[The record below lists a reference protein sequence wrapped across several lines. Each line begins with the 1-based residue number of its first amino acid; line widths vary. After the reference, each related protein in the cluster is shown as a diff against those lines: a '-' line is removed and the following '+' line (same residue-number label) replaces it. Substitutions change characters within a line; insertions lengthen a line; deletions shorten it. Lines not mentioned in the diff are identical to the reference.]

1 MMKPIQ
7 PPAFSLLS
15 RSATEEHRAATPLEL
30 MFDLAAV
37 IAIAATVAGMHHAF
51 AEGHFIEGIIN
62 FIFSFF
68 MIWIAWLN
76 YTWFASAYDD
86 ESTLFRVLSMVIM
99 FGALVLAAGIPTVF
113 ESGEAYITLT
123 GFIIMRV
130 CLVALWLAAARGDPA
145 HRTVAHRY
153 AFGLTAVQIYW
164 TVMVLVLPAGSDLGL
179 LFFAIGVVLELMVP
193 AFAESKGTTPWHKH
207 HIVERHNLLN
217 IIVLGECFLAIVMAI
232 QASTGHGHLLWG
244 LIEIGVL
251 ASAITFMLWALYFS
265 EQEHLQTVEKK
276 HTMIWGYGH
285 FALFATG
292 AATGGGFAV
301 MVEVA
306 THHAHISEKAAAL
319 TVAIPVAIYVM
330 TLWVIRDRVWMKG
343 LGNLLMPAVAVSI
356 ILAGIFPVQPL
367 LMITFILAGLLI
379 AQRKIFSHRRNGSH
393 FEFDAT

>member
-1 MMKPIQ
+1 MTNPLQ
-7 PPAFSLLS
+7 SPAFSLLS
-15 RSATEEHRAATPLEL
+15 RSTTEEHRAATPLEL

-51 AEGHFIEGIIN
+51 AEGHFVEGIIN

-86 ESTLFRVLSMVIM
+86 ESPLFRVLSMVIM

-113 ESGEAYITLT
+113 DSGAAYITLI

-145 HRTVAHRY
+145 HSAVARRY
-153 AFGLTAVQIYW
+153 AVGLIAVQIYW
-164 TVMVLVLPAGSDLGL
+164 TLTVLLLPVGSNLAL
-179 LFFAIGVVLELMVP
+179 PLFALGVVLELMVP
-193 AFAESKGTTPWHKH
+193 AFAEKNGSTPWHKE
-207 HIVERHNLLN
+207 HIVERHSLLN

-232 QASTGHGHLLWG
+232 QASVGHGHLSWG

-251 ASAITFMLWALYFS
+251 ASVITFMLWALYFS
-265 EQEHLQTVEKK
+265 EQEHLQTAEKK

-301 MVEVA
+301 MVELA
-306 THHAHISEKAAAL
+306 THHADISEKAAAL
-319 TVAIPVAIYVM
+319 TVAIPVAIYVL
-330 TLWVIRDRVWMKG
+330 TLWLIRDRIWMKG
-343 LGNLLMPAVAVSI
+343 LGNLLMPAAAILIV
-356 ILAGIFPVQPL
+356 LAGMFPVQPL
-367 LMITFILAGLLI
+367 LMITLVLAILLI
-379 AQRKIFSHRRNGSH
+379 WQRKIFSMENLQ
-393 FEFDAT
+393 

>member
-1 MMKPIQ
+1 MTNPVQ
-7 PPAFSLLS
+7 PTTFSLLS
-15 RSATEEHRAATPLEL
+15 RSTTEEHRAATPLEL

-37 IAIAATVAGMHHAF
+37 IAIAAAVAGMHHAF
-51 AEGHFIEGIIN
+51 AAGHFIEGIIN
-62 FIFSFF
+62 FLFSFF

-113 ESGEAYITLT
+113 DSGAAYITLI

-145 HRTVAHRY
+145 HSSVARRY
-153 AFGLTAVQIYW
+153 ALGLTAVQVYW
-164 TVMVLVLPAGSDLGL
+164 TVMVLVLPVGSNLGL
-179 LFFAIGVVLELMVP
+179 PLFALGVIFELMVP
-193 AFAESKGTTPWHKH
+193 AFAESKGSTPWHKH
-207 HIVERHNLLN
+207 HIIERHSLLN

-232 QASTGHGHLLWG
+232 QASAGHGQLSWD

-251 ASAITFMLWALYFS
+251 ASVITFILWALYFS

-292 AATGGGFAV
+292 AATGAGFAV
-301 MVEVA
+301 MVELA
-306 THHAHISEKAAAL
+306 THHADISEKAATL

-330 TLWVIRDRVWMKG
+330 TLWMIRDRVWMKG
-343 LGNLLMPAVAVSI
+343 LANFLMPTAAAFI
-356 ILAGIFPVQPL
+356 IFAGMFPGQPL
-367 LMITFILAGLLI
+367 LMITLILAALLI
-379 AQRKIFSHRRNGSH
+379 AQRKIFSHKISL
-393 FEFDAT
+393 

>member
-1 MMKPIQ
+1 MTNPMQ

-15 RSATEEHRAATPLEL
+15 RSTTEEHRAATPLEL

-37 IAIAATVAGMHHAF
+37 IAIAAAVAGMHHAF
-51 AEGHFIEGIIN
+51 AEGHFVEGLIN

-113 ESGEAYITLT
+113 ESGAAYITLT

-130 CLVALWLAAARGDPA
+130 CLVALWLAAARGDPK

-153 AFGLTAVQIYW
+153 AIGLTAVQIYW
-164 TVMVLVLPAGSDLGL
+164 TIMVLVLPVGSNLGL
-179 LFFAIGVVLELMVP
+179 PLFALGVVLELMVP
-193 AFAESKGTTPWHKH
+193 AYAERDGGTPWHKH
-207 HIVERHNLLN
+207 HIVERHSLLN

-232 QASTGHGHLLWG
+232 QASTGHGHLSWDLV
-244 LIEIGVL
+244 EIGVL
-251 ASAITFMLWALYFS
+251 ASVITFMLWTLYFS
-265 EQEHLQTVEKK
+265 EQEHLKTVEKK

-292 AATGGGFAV
+292 AATGAGFAV
-301 MVEVA
+301 MVELA
-306 THHAHISEKAAAL
+306 THHSQISEKAAAL

-330 TLWVIRDRVWMKG
+330 TLWMIRDRIWMKG
-343 LGNLLMPAVAVSI
+343 LGNLLMPAAAVLI
-356 ILAGIFPVQPL
+356 ICAGMFPVQPL
-367 LMITFILAGLLI
+367 LAITLILVGLIL
-379 AQRKIFSHRRNGSH
+379 AQRKILGR
-393 FEFDAT
+393 AILQ